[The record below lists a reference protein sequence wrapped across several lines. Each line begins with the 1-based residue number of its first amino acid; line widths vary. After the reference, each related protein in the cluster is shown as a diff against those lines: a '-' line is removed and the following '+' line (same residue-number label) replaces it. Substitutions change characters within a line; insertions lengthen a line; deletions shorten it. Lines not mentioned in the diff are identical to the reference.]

1 MSYDDRGPGAG
12 SCWRAWRRAAGARL
26 KRSCRYHLSIIINLS
41 DRSVFVCL
49 FTNKLNVVAVG
60 CKTLVGQHRLY
71 RVVGLQVGRFSAGAW
86 SRRLTNG
93 VVLKNEL
100 EGKRALVT
108 GGAFGIG
115 RAIAVHLASSGAEVT
130 ILTKSPDDFDTS
142 TDIPDGWPVVVGD
155 LTDDELYRER
165 ADDLSGFDIIVN
177 NAGGNA
183 DKRPF
188 GQETVDGWRETF
200 EINVVAAMRLSLL
213 NLPGM
218 MERRWGRIVN
228 IASIYGFLAHDP
240 RNLPPTIGNGGYI
253 ASKHGVIGMTRYF
266 AGQVGDSGVTVNAVS
281 PGMITWKPSLGESHD
296 DIRERLR
303 SHTPL
308 GRNGEPEDIAG
319 AVGYLVTPGLSDWVT
334 GQNLVV
340 DGGWSIW

>member
-1 MSYDDRGPGAG
+1 MRHGDRGPQR
-12 SCWRAWRRAAGARL
+12 WNRL
-26 KRSCRYHLSIIINLS
+26 AHLLLLVA
-41 DRSVFVCL
+41 DFRPLRFVRL
-49 FTNKLNVVAVG
+49 LTNRQNIVAVDY
-60 CKTLVGQHRLY
+60 KTLAGNTVPFGSTSRSLSAPGLKPAVNIGVG
-71 RVVGLQVGRFSAGAW
+71 
-86 SRRLTNG
+86 
-93 VVLKNEL
+93 LKNEL
-100 EGKRALVT
+100 EGKHALVT

-115 RAIAVHLASSGAEVT
+115 RAIALHLADSGAEVT
-130 ILTKSPDDFDTS
+130 ILTKSPDDFDAS
-142 TDIPDGWPVVVGD
+142 TNVSDDWPVVVGD

-165 ADDLSGFDIIVN
+165 ADELSGYDIIVN

-281 PGMITWKPSLGESHD
+281 PGMITWKPSIGETHD

-319 AVGYLVTPGLSDWVT
+319 AVRLPGHPGPVGLRHGT
-334 GQNLVV
+334 EPRC
-340 DGGWSIW
+340 